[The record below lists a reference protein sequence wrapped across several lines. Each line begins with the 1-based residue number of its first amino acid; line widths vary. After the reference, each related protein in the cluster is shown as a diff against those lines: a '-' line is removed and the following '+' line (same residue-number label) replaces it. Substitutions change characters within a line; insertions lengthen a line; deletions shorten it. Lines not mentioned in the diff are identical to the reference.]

1 MTFWQDDIDRELTEE
16 QDSGVWLSVGDLM
29 SGLLMFFALLF
40 IAVSAQ
46 LLNYQE
52 LIKDLPQKILS
63 AVQDKVGEKG
73 SFSIDAQT
81 GDISL
86 EDKILFNEGK
96 AVLNLQGQKFLSEFI
111 PLYSEIIFSN
121 PEYEKQVI
129 RIIIEGHTSSKGE
142 EKANLELSFKR
153 ALAVNEYIATLDFP
167 TKDKFKQKLLA
178 GGRGEIDA
186 NQNFDDPK
194 DRKVMFRFQ
203 FKRED
208 LQQIF
213 NPQSTIK

>member
-1 MTFWQDDIDRELTEE
+1 MDFWQPEIEE
-16 QDSGVWLSVGDLM
+16 QLSEENDSGVWLSVGDLM

-52 LIKDLPQKILS
+52 LIKDLPQKILN
-63 AVQDKVGEKG
+63 AVQEKVGDKG
-73 SFSIDAQT
+73 NFSIDAAT

-86 EDKILFNEGK
+86 EDKILFDEGNATLK
-96 AVLNLQGQKFLSEFI
+96 LQGQQFLKDFI

-121 PEYEKQVI
+121 SEYEKQVI

-142 EKANLELSFKR
+142 EKNNMELSFKR
-153 ALAVNEYIATLDFP
+153 ALAVSEYISTLDFP
-167 TKDKFKQKLLA
+167 TKTKFQQKLLA

-186 NQNFDDPK
+186 EQNFDNPK
-194 DRKVMFRFQ
+194 DRRVMFRFQ
-203 FKRED
+203 FQRED
-208 LQQIF
+208 LKKIF
-213 NPQSTIK
+213 NPK

>member
-1 MTFWQDDIDRELTEE
+1 MTNFWQSESEIQQQSISE
-16 QDSGVWLSVGDLM
+16 QETGIWLSVGDLM

-63 AVQDKVGEKG
+63 AVQEKVGDKG
-73 SFSIDAQT
+73 SFSIDSQT

-86 EDKILFNEGK
+86 EDKILFDEGK
-96 AVLNLQGQKFLSEFI
+96 ANLKPQGKKFLEEFI

-129 RIIIEGHTSSKGE
+129 RIIIEGHTSSKGDQTD
-142 EKANLELSFKR
+142 NMELSFKR
-153 ALAVNEYIATLDFP
+153 ALAVSEYISTLDFP
-167 TKDKFKQKLLA
+167 TKEKFRQKLLA
-178 GGRGEIDA
+178 GGRGELDASQDID
-186 NQNFDDPK
+186 NPK

-208 LQQIF
+208 LGEIF
-213 NPQSTIK
+213 N

>member
-1 MTFWQDDIDRELTEE
+1 MTFWQDDIDRELAEE

-52 LIKDLPQKILS
+52 LIKDLPQKILT

-86 EDKILFNEGK
+86 EDKILFDEGQ

-153 ALAVNEYIATLDFP
+153 ALAVNEYISTLDFP
-167 TKDKFKQKLLA
+167 TKEKFTKKLLA

-186 NQNFDDPK
+186 KQYFDDPK

-208 LQQIF
+208 LQHIF
-213 NPQSTIK
+213 NP